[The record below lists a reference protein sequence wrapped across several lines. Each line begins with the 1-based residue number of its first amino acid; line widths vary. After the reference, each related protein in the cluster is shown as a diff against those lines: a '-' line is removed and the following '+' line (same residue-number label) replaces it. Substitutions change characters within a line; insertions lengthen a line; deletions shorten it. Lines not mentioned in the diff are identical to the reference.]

1 MSYSGDKSGAQ
12 LSGEYLMR
20 WATYASFGTAVT
32 LIVITLGA
40 WAITGSVALLST
52 LVDALT
58 DAVSSVVNMWAV
70 RQALM
75 PPDME
80 HRFGHG
86 KAEPLAGLGQAAFT
100 LGSGV
105 FLLIEAADRFVH
117 PVPLMRSD
125 IGIAVMVIAII
136 LTLALVQFQNY
147 VVRRTKSVAISA
159 ASTHYIGDILINV
172 SVIVSMVIVTL
183 FGWTFVD
190 PLFAVFVSVF
200 LMWNARSIAAESLE
214 MLMDRELPEPQRNDL
229 RTIAMGHVGVLDV
242 HDLRTRQ
249 SGQRGFIQIHL
260 EMDGTIPLSRA
271 HEIGDEVERAIVE
284 AYQNFEVI
292 VHHDPV

>member
-1 MSYSGDKSGAQ
+1 MSLNVDKAGIQRSGDN
-12 LSGEYLMR
+12 LMR

-117 PVPLMRSD
+117 PVPLIRSD

-136 LTLALVQFQNY
+136 LTLALVQFQNF

-159 ASTHYIGDILINV
+159 ASTHYIGDILINL
-172 SVIVSMVIVTL
+172 SVIVSMGIVTL
-183 FGWTFVD
+183 FGWTFID
-190 PLFAVFVSVF
+190 PMFAVFVSVF
-200 LMWNARSIAAESLE
+200 LMWNARIIAAESLE

-260 EMDGTIPLSRA
+260 EMDGTMPLSRA